1 MAYVV
6 IARVVVADIVMACIA
21 MAYIVM
27 ADIIVMTYI
36 VMAYTVMAYKATA
49 YGCGDDIGF
58 DIGQPYIRDRRGL
71 FFFLSSRAVP
81 FVLSSGRI
89 FFIFGRF
96 GGSPL

>member
-1 MAYVV
+1 MPYVV

-27 ADIIVMTYI
+27 ADIVMTYI

-71 FFFLSSRAVP
+71 SFFPFLPAGPSR
-81 FVLSSGRI
+81 SC
-89 FFIFGRF
+89 
-96 GGSPL
+96 